1 MIFKID
7 KSKSNKFQ
15 FQIRTFWWKHKGEKK
30 LEAVYLQLFG
40 FVLWVFRNKQTYNDW
55 PCQA

>member
-1 MIFKID
+1 MVFKID
-7 KSKSNKFQ
+7 KSKSNK

-30 LEAVYLQLFG
+30 FEAVYLQLFG
-40 FVLWVFRNKQTYNDW
+40 FIFWVFRNKQVYNDW